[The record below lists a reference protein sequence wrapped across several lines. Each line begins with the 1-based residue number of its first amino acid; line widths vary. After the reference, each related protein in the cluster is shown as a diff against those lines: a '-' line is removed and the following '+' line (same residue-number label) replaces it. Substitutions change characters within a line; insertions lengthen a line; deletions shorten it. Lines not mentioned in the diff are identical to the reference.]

1 MQAAIFF
8 PAERIL
14 SQKVILEQEDRL
26 PIRRGTPGRF
36 SNSGITGAVM
46 ERFLATPAGQTGAG
60 CECEVDFRIY

>member
-8 PAERIL
+8 PADRIL

-26 PIRRGTPGRF
+26 PIRSGTIRRF
-36 SNSGITGAVM
+36 ANSGITGAVM
-46 ERFLATPAGQTGAG
+46 ERFLATPSGQTGGG